1 MTDIERLEDIKN
13 ALEKQCMLAVQST
26 SVIEDKLDIEKVYR
40 SQIQTFENAI
50 SALKKQIPKKPIDA
64 GWKHGCPNC
73 GCAVGVNKHLGF
85 AYSEYLEPNESYCC
99 SCGQA
104 LDWSDTE

>member
-1 MTDIERLEDIKN
+1 MTKEQAKKIRSIFCNKIPQEELYTPQTE
-13 ALEKQCMLAVQST
+13 ELAT
-26 SVIEDKLDIEKVYR
+26 EFD
-40 SQIQTFENAI
+40 NAI
-50 SALKKQIPKKPIDA
+50 EKQIPKKPKILTWQLLIDS

-73 GCAVGVNKHLGF
+73 GCAVGVNKNLGF
-85 AYSEYLEPNESYCC
+85 AYEEYLEPNESYCC